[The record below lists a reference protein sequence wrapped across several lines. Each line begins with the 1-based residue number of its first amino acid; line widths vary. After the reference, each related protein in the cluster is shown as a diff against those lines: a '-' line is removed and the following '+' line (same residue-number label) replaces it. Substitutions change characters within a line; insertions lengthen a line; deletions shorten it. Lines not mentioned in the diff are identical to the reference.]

1 MSAPATDPVLALPRV
16 RQTYWW
22 IQYLRGLAALGVVIF
37 HVYDHFPQPL
47 GRSFGIGAR
56 GVDVFFVIS
65 GFIMYMA
72 ARDERLSRFIT
83 RRLIR
88 IVPLYWLATFFLM
101 LLLLVFQG
109 RHASWTET
117 MLSLALV
124 PHYSESHAGQIW
136 PILVPGWTLSYELLF
151 YALFALGIATRRVV
165 AAPALA
171 IVALVTLGAL
181 LKPSSAIF
189 AVMTNPLLIEFLLGL
204 LIALVVHRRPALL
217 TITLVA
223 TIIFAAIAASLAGYA
238 KDAGRVCVFATAAV
252 MVLGA
257 VWFERR
263 RPGKPIPALRL
274 FGDAS
279 YSIYLFHSPFL
290 FLIDRL
296 WVDRLDG
303 ISMLAANAVALVE
316 IVAALAVGVV
326 LHLVLEKPVLRT
338 LNRWALK

>member
-1 MSAPATDPVLALPRV
+1 M
-16 RQTYWW
+16 
-22 IQYLRGLAALGVVIF
+22 IF
-37 HVYDHFPQPL
+37 HVYDNFPQPL

-65 GFIMYMA
+65 GFIMYTA
-72 ARDERLSRFIT
+72 ARDEHLLRFIT

-88 IVPLYWLATFFLM
+88 IFPLYWLATFCLM
-101 LLLLVFQG
+101 LIILVFQG

-165 AAPALA
+165 AVPALA

-189 AVMTNPLLIEFLLGL
+189 VVMTNPLLIEFLLGM
-204 LIALVVHRRPALL
+204 LIALVVHHRPSLLTGIVIAAMAALL
-217 TITLVA
+217 V
-223 TIIFAAIAASLAGYA
+223 GYVEQ
-238 KDAGRVCVFATAAV
+238 AGRVFVFATAAF

-257 VWFERR
+257 VWFERW
-263 RPGKPIPALRL
+263 RPGRPIAALRL
-274 FGDAS
+274 LGDAS

-290 FLIDRL
+290 FLVDRL
-296 WVDRLDG
+296 WVERLNG
-303 ISMLAANAVALVE
+303 ISLLAANAVALAE

-326 LHLVLEKPVLRT
+326 LHLVLERPVLRT
-338 LNRWALK
+338 LNRWALKKTH